1 MIKNQIKKINKM
13 IRKQKNLVINI
24 IIIIALILLIY
35 IINNQKLELK
45 ENFEGCSNVCGLFEG
60 KIIPCPPPPCGKRV
74 EVKDFISRDSISR
87 DLKNKEI
94 LASMEPGEKKVID
107 GITITLESENVVR
120 VLDDSCIC
128 KNNK

>member
-13 IRKQKNLVINI
+13 IRKQKNLIINI

-60 KIIPCPPPPCGKRV
+60 KVIPCPPPPCGKRV
-74 EVKDFISRDSISR
+74 EVKDFVSR

-107 GITITLESENVVR
+107 GVTITLESENVVR

-128 KNNK
+128 NANK